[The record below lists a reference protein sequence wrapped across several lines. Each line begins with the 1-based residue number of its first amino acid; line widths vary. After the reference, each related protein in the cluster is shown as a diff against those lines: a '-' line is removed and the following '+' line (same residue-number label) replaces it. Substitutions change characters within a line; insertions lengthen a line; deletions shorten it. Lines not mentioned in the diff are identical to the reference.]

1 VRLVVGALASSVVG
15 VGVLAWCAHPSC
27 LVLGDVGVP
36 VALELGSE
44 ALVFSGMILLSI
56 LLSGVLRHEGGLDL
70 EAGNALSL
78 RGIAAR
84 ADVLVLR
91 SRPFFM
97 PIKSLRLRSE
107 LLMLQ

>member
-1 VRLVVGALASSVVG
+1 MRLVVGALASSVVG

-44 ALVFSGMILLSI
+44 ALVFSGMILLS
-56 LLSGVLRHEGGLDL
+56 GVLRHEGGLDL

-84 ADVLVLR
+84 ADMLVLR

>member
-1 VRLVVGALASSVVG
+1 
-15 VGVLAWCAHPSC
+15 
-27 LVLGDVGVP
+27 
-36 VALELGSE
+36 
-44 ALVFSGMILLSI
+44 M
-56 LLSGVLRHEGGLDL
+56 

-84 ADVLVLR
+84 ADMLVLR

-107 LLMLQ
+107 LLMLQQIL